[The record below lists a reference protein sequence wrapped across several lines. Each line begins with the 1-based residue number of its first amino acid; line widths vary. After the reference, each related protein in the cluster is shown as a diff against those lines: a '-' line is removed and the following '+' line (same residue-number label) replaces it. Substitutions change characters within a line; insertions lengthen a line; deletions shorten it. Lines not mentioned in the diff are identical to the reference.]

1 MKKNIK
7 AFVIGGFVASSLG
20 ALAVNIPN
28 SFSAG
33 TPIKAS
39 DVNANFGS
47 LKTAV
52 DSLEGSKF
60 KLPYSETT
68 DSSRPF
74 AIISNN
80 IADTAIAIDGFT
92 RNGFGIVGRSG
103 NAVGV
108 YGETDSTKINTPGIL
123 GYNKALSGQVVGILG
138 RSINSPIGSGVA
150 GFGKITGGYFEASAG
165 PSGGFNPT
173 GVYGVANNDLGIGV
187 RGTSTTGIGGSF
199 ETSSTSSDTPALAL
213 RNRSSGF
220 LITAWNG
227 ASTDSNLSVFR
238 VGNDGSVFSGGTM
251 AAKAFN
257 VTSDRN
263 AKTNFSNVNPASV
276 LEKVTNLPI
285 STWNYKDDNADQR
298 HVGPM
303 AQDFHAAFGLN
314 GSDEKHISLV
324 DSAGVALAA
333 IQGLNQ
339 KLEAENKDLRSKLSN
354 LESRLIAL
362 EKK

>member
-52 DSLEGSKF
+52 DSLEGKTAKLTQVGSNLTVDSVLSVTGRVFSKGMRVDANPDNGRIF
-60 KLPYSETT
+60 DAIAADGTGVVTMFNSGDMTVA
-68 DSSRPF
+68 RN
-74 AIISNN
+74 IISGN
-80 IADTAIAIDGFT
+80 ILQGKALNVPDATIS
-92 RNGFGIVGRSG
+92 NGLDVGRLDVTLGMSVKARPGFAQIFNALAPDGTGLVTMFNSG
-103 NAVGV
+103 DLLAARN
-108 YGETDSTKINTPGIL
+108 I
-123 GYNKALSGQVVGILG
+123 
-138 RSINSPIGSGVA
+138 VA
-150 GFGKITGGYFEASAG
+150 GNVME
-165 PSGGFNPT
+165 
-173 GVYGVANNDLGIGV
+173 
-187 RGTSTTGIGGSF
+187 
-199 ETSSTSSDTPALAL
+199 
-213 RNRSSGF
+213 
-220 LITAWNG
+220 
-227 ASTDSNLSVFR
+227 
-238 VGNDGSVFSGGTM
+238 
-251 AAKAFN
+251 AKAFN

-263 AKTNFSNVNPASV
+263 AKTNFSNINPASM

-285 STWNYKDDNADQR
+285 SSWNYKKDGAAQR

-339 KLEAENKDLRSKLSN
+339 KLEAENKDLRSQLSN

>member
-1 MKKNIK
+1 MNLNKHPWSINIHSAKIMKEHTMKNNIK

-52 DSLEGSKF
+52 DSLEGK
-60 KLPYSETT
+60 TT
-68 DSSRPF
+68 KM
-74 AIISNN
+74 
-80 IADTAIAIDGFT
+80 
-92 RNGFGIVGRSG
+92 VQSG
-103 NAVGV
+103 NSLDV
-108 YGETDSTKINTPGIL
+108 
-123 GYNKALSGQVVGILG
+123 
-138 RSINSPIGSGVA
+138 
-150 GFGKITGGYFEASAG
+150 
-165 PSGGFNPT
+165 
-173 GVYGVANNDLGIGV
+173 
-187 RGTSTTGIGGSF
+187 
-199 ETSSTSSDTPALAL
+199 SSDMNATG
-213 RNRSSGF
+213 RMSSSGF
-220 LITAWNG
+220 TVKADPNNIQIFTAINPSGTGVVSMFDSGDLLAARNIVAGNILQGKSLNVPNATVSNG
-227 ASTDSNLSVFR
+227 LNVGRLDVTLGMSVKTSPSVTQIFNALAPDGTGLVTMFNSGDLVVAR
-238 VGNDGSVFSGGTM
+238 NIVAGNVM
-251 AAKAFN
+251 EAKAFN

-263 AKTNFSNVNPASV
+263 AKTNFSNINSATM
-276 LEKVTNLPI
+276 LEKVANLPI
-285 STWNYKDDNADQR
+285 SSWNYKQDGAGQR
-298 HVGPM
+298 HIGPM

-324 DSAGVALAA
+324 DSAGVALGA

-339 KLEAENKDLRSKLSN
+339 KLESENKDLRSKLSN